1 VSCEELGVP
10 PEKAVLGKTP
20 KSGVLSP
27 ESSKAFV
34 AQGLD
39 AVVPIVEPFVHGDDQ
54 EDHRADADG
63 TGERSSPTY
72 AAYARNTSARR
83 GRGVPDH
90 LIFRTP
96 WTGDPRINIQRAG
109 DKAKPYQVRQVLKA
123 IEKLDEQT

>member
-1 VSCEELGVP
+1 MKRYRSGSKQAAPARPVSCEELGVP

-39 AVVPIVEPFVHGDDQ
+39 AVVPIVEPFVHGEDQ

-63 TGERSSPTY
+63 TGERSIHRPTQDM
-72 AAYARNTSARR
+72 R
-83 GRGVPDH
+83 GILRPAEAEG
-90 LIFRTP
+90 
-96 WTGDPRINIQRAG
+96 
-109 DKAKPYQVRQVLKA
+109 YQ
-123 IEKLDEQT
+123 IT